1 MFISCRSSVGSAS
14 LRSLQHFYFLP
25 GWRGRD
31 WAKQLK
37 PGLLGGGGEQN
48 HRQLF
53 EILDYPAFQLIM
65 SQRNWKPS
73 CEMIDITEHPRDP
86 NDGDAK
92 TTATACS
99 GKTGGREGKR
109 ERRREGSLCQRQSDM
124 TEILTIQIKLEMP

>member
-1 MFISCRSSVGSAS
+1 
-14 LRSLQHFYFLP
+14 
-25 GWRGRD
+25 
-31 WAKQLK
+31 
-37 PGLLGGGGEQN
+37 
-48 HRQLF
+48 
-53 EILDYPAFQLIM
+53 
-65 SQRNWKPS
+65 
-73 CEMIDITEHPRDP
+73 MIDITEHPRDP